1 MELRIHRPPVKPV
14 LTENPMI
21 KHFLHLVIRLVATG
35 LALLLAGCS
44 TATYYGQAIT
54 GHWHVLSL
62 RRPVKVVMADPDIQ
76 PQLQQRLSVTQAL
89 RDFAYQELQLPNN
102 NSYRNYA
109 DLQRPFLVKTVFAAA
124 PLSLQLRQWCFPIA
138 GCVSY
143 RGYFKATAAQ
153 RFADQLKAQGDDVHV
168 ANVPAYST
176 LGWFDDPLLNTFIYW
191 PVGRLAELIFH
202 ELAHQRLYITG
213 DTEFNES
220 FATTVGNLGARLWLE
235 HHGTPQEKQTYETY
249 KCIQGHFVNLVE
261 ETREELAHIYAS
273 DKSDAAKQAAK
284 RQSLL
289 ALQKRYQFLT
299 KSLDGKTG
307 YDAWFREGLNNA
319 KLASV
324 STYTRWVP
332 AFEVLFEQA
341 GGDFAAFYRAAEI
354 VGNLKYSERRVAL
367 QSLLSD
373 SHKSTFLFNRAT
385 SSIP

>member
-1 MELRIHRPPVKPV
+1 
-14 LTENPMI
+14 MI
-21 KHFLHLVIRLVATG
+21 KHFFHPVMRIFVTG

-44 TATYYGQAIT
+44 TAAYYKQAIT

-62 RRPVKVVMADPDIQ
+62 RRPIKVIMEDQDIQ
-76 PQLQQRLSVTQAL
+76 PQLQQRLTTAQAL
-89 RDFAYQELQLPNN
+89 RDFAHQELQLPDNG
-102 NSYRNYA
+102 SYRNYA
-109 DLQRPFLVKTVFAAA
+109 DLQRPFLVKTVFATA

-143 RGYFKATAAQ
+143 RGYFSATAAQ
-153 RFADQLKAQGDDVHV
+153 RFAERLQDQGDDVYV

-235 HHGTPQEKQTYETY
+235 RYGTAQEKQTYATY
-249 KCIQGHFVNLVE
+249 KRIQEHFVNLVQK
-261 ETREELAHIYAS
+261 TREELAHIYAS
-273 DKSDAAKQAAK
+273 DKSDAAKQASK
-284 RQSLL
+284 QQCLL
-289 ALQKRYQFLT
+289 ALQKRYQALT
-299 KSLDGKTG
+299 KSLDIQTG
-307 YDAWFREGLNNA
+307 YDAWFKEGLNNA

-332 AFEVLFEQA
+332 AFDILFEQA
-341 GGDFAAFYRAAEI
+341 DGDFVAFYRAAEI
-354 VGNLKYSERRVAL
+354 VGNLKHSERRATL

-373 SHKSTFLFNRAT
+373 GHQSTLLFNQAT
-385 SSIP
+385 SSMP